1 MKLKDSVRKC
11 YIETYPEDSD
21 LGEQIN
27 NELTF
32 EGLFEALD
40 RRADIYETLGVCD
53 SIVRERCFEMLADII
68 MVDYDYI
75 YKQWLN

>member
-1 MKLKDSVRKC
+1 MKLKDSVQGC
-11 YIETYPEDSD
+11 YMNDYPEDE
-21 LGEQIN
+21 LGMEIPA
-27 NELTF
+27 ELTF
-32 EGLFEALD
+32 EGLFDALD